1 MIGGYIAVGFVGLIG
16 FVPEGGLG
24 GVKGDHH
31 ALGLEAFAVI
41 QQRLEEA
48 VGHAGGN
55 AVLGAQAPLAPFGEG
70 VEAAEGQ
77 GMAIHQQQQRLGCA
91 AHQTLELAHSLP
103 SGILG

>member
-1 MIGGYIAVGFVGLIG
+1 MVRGHITVGFVRLIR
-16 FVPEGGLG
+16 FVPEGGFG

-31 ALGLEAFAVI
+31 AIGLQAFAVI

-55 AVLGAQAPLAPFGEG
+55 AVLGAQATLTSFGEG
-70 VEAAEGQ
+70 VEAAESQ